1 MNAPEPGVPEP
12 DTPEPGCP
20 LISAMML
27 VRDRADLLGPAID
40 SVLAQTEGD
49 FELII
54 IDDASSD
61 DSLAVARERA
71 AADERIRVYANE
83 TPLGIPRSRNRA
95 LELARGDFL
104 AICDS
109 DDLSTPDRFARHSA
123 LLLAD
128 ERLGGVGGA
137 IRCFTEQPGEGE
149 VPSWH
154 WGLRDGRP
162 EFAFPAAMW
171 RTEAVRQVRGF
182 DPGFRVAEDLDL
194 AYRVAGAGYRLLR
207 DDVVAVHYR
216 VHPGNVTA
224 QHARSRQVAT
234 LRAQLR
240 GLVLLRGR
248 WTPRGYAVL
257 GQSILRIARP
267 PR

>member
-1 MNAPEPGVPEP
+1 
-12 DTPEPGCP
+12 
-20 LISAMML
+20 MML

-128 ERLGGVGGA
+128 ERLGGWVGPSDASPNSRARARFRPGTGVCATGGRSSLSPPRCGA
-137 IRCFTEQPGEGE
+137 PKQCGRSAVSTPASASPKIRLG
-149 VPSWH
+149 VS
-154 WGLRDGRP
+154 GR
-162 EFAFPAAMW
+162 
-171 RTEAVRQVRGF
+171 RR
-182 DPGFRVAEDLDL
+182 
-194 AYRVAGAGYRLLR
+194 GYRLLR

-234 LRAQLR
+234 PAAQLR